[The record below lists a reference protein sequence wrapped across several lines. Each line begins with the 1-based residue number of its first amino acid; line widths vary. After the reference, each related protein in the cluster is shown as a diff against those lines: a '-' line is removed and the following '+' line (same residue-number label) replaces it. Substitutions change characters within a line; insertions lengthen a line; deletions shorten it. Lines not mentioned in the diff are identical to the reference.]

1 MFDRYRPARP
11 AVDADRLKSQAAEV
25 GAALSSASV
34 RAGEVADALAHQA
47 KDAAEHAKDWAGP
60 RVEKA
65 WYEGRKAAAPK
76 VEQVAEAALPVLDRT
91 HDRLVDDLLP
101 KLVAAINTAA
111 AAAAVGADKA
121 RDVASARLTEIAH
134 IAPPPPPKK
143 PHTGAKVFWSI
154 AGLAVIGA
162 VLAAFR
168 RTRPTT
174 DPWAEEPWEEG
185 EHELASR
192 TAAVRD
198 GLGEAVDVV
207 GKVAGEAVATAKETS
222 EKLAEKARETARKV
236 ARKVEDA
243 ADKVEDAAEDAAEKF
258 SDATES
264 AAEKVDE
271 AKDAVADAAPKPPAR
286 KRATPKAPE
295 SETDAPA

>member
-1 MFDRYRPARP
+1 MFDRRHPARP
-11 AVDADRLKSQAAEV
+11 AVDTDRLKSQAAEV
-25 GAALSSASV
+25 GTALSSASV
-34 RAGEVADALAHQA
+34 RAGEVAEVLAHQA

-65 WYEGRKAAAPK
+65 WYEGRKAAAPR

-101 KLVAAINTAA
+101 KLVAAINAAA

-121 RDVASARLTEIAH
+121 RDVASARLTEMAH

-143 PHTGAKVFWSI
+143 SHTGAKVFWSI

-162 VLAAFR
+162 LLAAFR

-185 EHELASR
+185 EHELAAR

-207 GKVAGEAVATAKETS
+207 GKVAGEAVATARETS

-236 ARKVEDA
+236 THKVEDA
-243 ADKVEDAAEDAAEKF
+243 AGDTAEKVADAVDDAAE
-258 SDATES
+258 
-264 AAEKVDE
+264 
-271 AKDAVADAAPKPPAR
+271 AVAEAAPTKPPAR
-286 KRATPKAPE
+286 KRATPKQPE
-295 SETDAPA
+295 SDTDTPA

>member
-1 MFDRYRPARP
+1 MFDRRHPARP
-11 AVDADRLKSQAAEV
+11 AVDTDRLKSQAAEV
-25 GAALSSASV
+25 GTALSSASV
-34 RAGEVADALAHQA
+34 RAGEVAEVLAHQA

-65 WYEGRKAAAPK
+65 WYEGRKAAAPR

-101 KLVAAINTAA
+101 KLVAAINAAA

-121 RDVASARLTEIAH
+121 RDVASARLTEMAH

-143 PHTGAKVFWSI
+143 SHTGAKVFWSI

-162 VLAAFR
+162 LLAAFR

-185 EHELASR
+185 EHELAAR

-207 GKVAGEAVATAKETS
+207 GKVAGEAVATARETS

-236 ARKVEDA
+236 THKVEDA
-243 ADKVEDAAEDAAEKF
+243 AGDTAEKVADAVDDAAE
-258 SDATES
+258 
-264 AAEKVDE
+264 
-271 AKDAVADAAPKPPAR
+271 AVAEAAPTKPPAR
-286 KRATPKAPE
+286 KRATPKQPE
-295 SETDAPA
+295 SDADTPA